1 MSKVPYPTTK
11 FLKVKCTSCN
21 NEQIVFDSSKIV
33 VKCNVCGE
41 DLAQPRGG
49 KAKILGEILEVL
61 S

>member
-21 NEQIVFDSSKIV
+21 NEQIVFDSAKTV
-33 VKCNVCGE
+33 VKCDVCSE
-41 DLAQPRGG
+41 DLTKPLGG

-61 S
+61 P

>member
-21 NEQIVFDSSKIV
+21 NEQVIFDSAKIV
-33 VKCNVCGE
+33 VKCNVCEE
-41 DLAQPRGG
+41 DLAQPLGG
-49 KAKILGEILEVL
+49 KAKILGEIVEVL

>member
-1 MSKVPYPTTK
+1 MSKVPYATTK

-21 NEQIVFDSSKIV
+21 NEQIVFDSAKIV
-33 VKCNVCGE
+33 VKCDVCSE
-41 DLAQPRGG
+41 DLTQPRGG